1 MFLRVEKISE
11 RKKKEVD
18 AKHLLFYMW
27 WGDCEAVLTPIKG
40 GWLCVVKV
48 AMMPSFYDEIR

>member
-1 MFLRVEKISE
+1 ME
-11 RKKKEVD
+11 EVD
-18 AKHLLFYMW
+18 AKHLLFFYGVM
-27 WGDCEAVLTPIKG
+27 ELRAALTPIKG